1 MRPNARL
8 VGLLV
13 VCGGAAVIV
22 LLVGVL
28 ALRAPEA
35 AGRSVIADVELDGFR
50 YVVAED
56 DMGSP
61 LVTVFYPENSL
72 TGLKEYAAQSR
83 AQGEILLSAGVEPL
97 YVEVTFDSPLSAG
110 ELAELVA
117 QTEMQVA
124 EYNMRAIDARGD
136 RVGMQGSPR
145 GDELV
150 PAWPL
155 EQMLRGV
162 AENSGGEAQF
172 KGFISVQGMVD
183 RRGYEKLLSHQK
195 VFLVDV
201 TVNLAYQVLKE
212 RGRTVSP
219 LDIQLLMVPPYWYM
233 ENLGLEN
240 FQ

>member
-1 MRPNARL
+1 MNKKRSVLIAGAVVAL
-8 VGLLV
+8 VGLV
-13 VCGGAAVIV
+13 
-22 LLVGVL
+22 LVG
-28 ALRAPEA
+28 RP
-35 AGRSVIADVELDGFR
+35 GRKGSNGEVIADVQLDGFR

-72 TGLKEYAAQSR
+72 MGLKAYAAESR
-83 AQGEILLSAGVEPL
+83 AQGEILLRAGIEPL
-97 YVEVTFDSPLSAG
+97 FVEVTFNSPLSAG

-124 EYNMRAIDARGD
+124 EYNIRAIDARGD

-150 PAWPL
+150 PAWPM

-162 AENSGGEAQF
+162 AENSGGEAEF

-183 RRGYEKLLSHQK
+183 RRGYDKLLSHQK

-201 TVNLAYQVLKE
+201 TVNLAQQVLME
-212 RGRTVSP
+212 QGRTVSP
-219 LDIQLLMVPPYWYM
+219 LDIQLLMVPPYWFM

>member
-1 MRPNARL
+1 MAKHKVAVL
-8 VGLLV
+8 LLV
-13 VCGGAAVIV
+13 TLITASGLV
-22 LLVGVL
+22 LL
-28 ALRAPEA
+28 
-35 AGRSVIADVELDGFR
+35 GRPGSKGSNGEVIADVELDGFR

-56 DMGSP
+56 DTGSP
-61 LVTVFYPENSL
+61 LVTVFYLENSL
-72 TGLKEYAAQSR
+72 TALKAYAAESR
-83 AQGEILLSAGVEPL
+83 TQGEILLRAGIEPL
-97 YVEVTFDSPLSAG
+97 YVEATFNSPLSAG
-110 ELAELVA
+110 ELAELVG
-117 QTEMQVA
+117 QTQMQVA
-124 EYNMRAIDARGD
+124 QYNMRAIDARGD
-136 RVGMQGSPR
+136 RVGLQGSPR

-155 EQMLRGV
+155 DEMLRGV
-162 AENSGGEAQF
+162 AENSEGEAEF

-183 RRGYEKLLSHQK
+183 REGYEKLLSHKK